1 MSFKNYIEPDKE
13 KWGGGKRGIL
23 FLPQYKFVYIKRKC
37 EYWRKKINY
46 FLYFGE

>member
-13 KWGGGKRGIL
+13 KWGGKKGIL

-37 EYWRKKINY
+37 EYWKEKTN
-46 FLYFGE
+46 